1 MEVQMNLTV
10 KALLANHGDSILVS
24 FTKDEVVRN
33 ILIDGGP
40 SVTYKGNKSSLRS
53 ALNDIKYKG
62 ECIDLLII
70 THIDDDH
77 IAGILSMFGD
87 PAFDA
92 TIVKKVWFNSGSNI
106 SNMQKTVKD
115 GERDIPLIL
124 SGMVLT
130 SVGQGKTLENK
141 LKSLNLD
148 EGEVVRVG
156 NEFDFYGA
164 KLTILS
170 PDESGLKKL
179 NDNWQV
185 EKAGVTLLAA
195 GHEDFSK
202 PIEELATKKFD
213 EDDSIPNGSSIAF
226 LFQVNGKKLLML
238 GDAHPSVVEA
248 SLRLLGYTETNKL
261 KVDAVKIA
269 HHGSRKNTSGSL
281 IGLID
286 CANYILSTDGSKHGL
301 PDKES
306 LARIIH
312 GNTTNK
318 TNLFFNY
325 KNKVT
330 SSIFLE
336 ADHEEYDFECLYES
350 ILEI

>member
-1 MEVQMNLTV
+1 MSVIV
-10 KALLANHGDSILVS
+10 KVMPANHGDSILVS
-24 FTKDEVVRN
+24 FTKEKVVRN
-33 ILIDGGP
+33 VLIDGGP
-40 SVTYKGNKSSLRS
+40 SVAYKGTKS
-53 ALNDIKYKG
+53 ALPSAINELKNKG
-62 ECIDLLII
+62 EFIDLLII

-87 PAFDA
+87 PTFDA

-106 SNMQKTVKD
+106 SNMLKTEND
-115 GERDIPLIL
+115 GKRGIPLLI
-124 SGMVLT
+124 SGMTLT
-130 SVGQGKTLENK
+130 SVGQGTTLENK

-156 NEFDFYGA
+156 NEFDLHNA

-170 PDESGLKKL
+170 PDDAGLKKL

-195 GHEDFSK
+195 GHDDFCE
-202 PIEELATKKFD
+202 PIKELATKKFE
-213 EDDSIPNGSSIAF
+213 EDLSIPNGSSIAF
-226 LFQVNGKKLLML
+226 LFQVNGKNLLML

-248 SLRLLGYTETNKL
+248 SLRSLGYSETNKL

-281 IGLID
+281 VGLID
-286 CANYILSTDGSKHGL
+286 CANFILSTDGSKHGL

-312 GNTTNK
+312 GNKTNK

-325 KNKVT
+325 NNKIT

-336 ADHEEYDFECLYES
+336 ADHDEYNFECHYGS

>member
-1 MEVQMNLTV
+1 MSVIVNTLP
-10 KALLANHGDSILVS
+10 ANHGDSILIS
-24 FTKDEVVRN
+24 FTEGKIVRN

-40 SVTYKGNKSSLRS
+40 SVAYKGKQS
-53 ALNDIKYKG
+53 ALRGAINELKSKG
-62 ECIDLLII
+62 ESIDLLII

-77 IAGILSMFGD
+77 IAGVLSMFGD
-87 PAFDA
+87 PAFD
-92 TIVKKVWFNSGSNI
+92 TTLVKKVWFNSGSNI
-106 SNMQKTVKD
+106 SNMLKTDND
-115 GERDIPLIL
+115 GKRDIALIL
-124 SGMVLT
+124 SGMVLA

-141 LKSLNLD
+141 LKSLGLD
-148 EGEVVRVG
+148 VGEVVRVG
-156 NEFDFYGA
+156 NEFDLYGS

-170 PDESGLKKL
+170 PDDAGLKKL

-185 EKAGVTLLAA
+185 EKAGITLMAA

-226 LFQVNGKKLLML
+226 LFQANGKKLLML

-248 SLRLLGYTETNKL
+248 SLRSLGYSESKKL

-269 HHGSRKNTSGSL
+269 HHGSRKNTSSSL
-281 IGLID
+281 LGLID
-286 CANYILSTDGSKHGL
+286 CSKYILSTDGSKHGL

-312 GNTTNK
+312 SNKSNK
-318 TNLFFNY
+318 TNLYFNY
-325 KNKVT
+325 KNDVT
-330 SSIFLE
+330 SSIFLK
-336 ADHEEYDFECLYES
+336 ADHAEYNFECHYDS

>member
-1 MEVQMNLTV
+1 MRLTV
-10 KALLANHGDSILVS
+10 NTLQANHGDSILIS
-24 FTKDEVVRN
+24 FAEDKVVRN

-40 SVTYKGNKSSLRS
+40 SVAYKGKQS
-53 ALNDIKYKG
+53 ALRGAITELKNKG
-62 ECIDLLII
+62 DSIDLLII

-77 IAGILSMFGD
+77 IAGVLSMFGD

-92 TIVKKVWFNSGSNI
+92 TIVKKVWFNSGYNI
-106 SNMQKTVKD
+106 SKFLKTDND
-115 GERDIPLIL
+115 GKRDIPLIL

-130 SVGQGKTLENK
+130 SVGQGKTLENMLNS
-141 LKSLNLD
+141 LKLD

-156 NEFDFYGA
+156 NEFNLYSS

-170 PDESGLKKL
+170 PNDAGLKKL

-185 EKAGVTLLAA
+185 EKAGVTLMAA

-202 PIEELATKKFD
+202 PIAELATKKFD
-213 EDDSIPNGSSIAF
+213 EDDSIPNGSSIAI

-248 SLRLLGYTETNKL
+248 SLRSLGYSESKRL

-269 HHGSRKNTSGSL
+269 HHGSRKNTSSSL
-281 IGLID
+281 LGLID
-286 CANYILSTDGSKHGL
+286 CSNYILSTDGSKHGL

-312 GNTTNK
+312 SNKSNT

-336 ADHEEYDFECLYES
+336 ADHAEYDFECHYES
-350 ILEI
+350 IFKFDE

>member
-1 MEVQMNLTV
+1 MSLTV
-10 KALLANHGDSILVS
+10 NTLQANHGDSILIS
-24 FTKDEVVRN
+24 FTEDKVVRN

-40 SVTYKGNKSSLRS
+40 SVAYKGKQS
-53 ALNDIKYKG
+53 ALRGAINELKTKG
-62 ECIDLLII
+62 ISIDLLII

-77 IAGILSMFGD
+77 IAGVLSMFGD
-87 PAFDA
+87 PAFD
-92 TIVKKVWFNSGSNI
+92 TTLVKKVWFNSGSNI
-106 SNMQKTVKD
+106 SELLKTDND
-115 GERDIPLIL
+115 GKREIPLIL

-141 LKSLNLD
+141 LKSLGLD

-156 NEFDFYGA
+156 SELDLYGS

-170 PDESGLKKL
+170 PDDVGLKKL

-185 EKAGVTLLAA
+185 EKAGITLMAA

-213 EDDSIPNGSSIAF
+213 EDDSIPNESSIAF
-226 LFQVNGKKLLML
+226 LFQANGIKLLML

-248 SLRLLGYTETNKL
+248 SLRSLGYSESKRL

-269 HHGSRKNTSGSL
+269 HHGSRKNTSSSL
-281 IGLID
+281 LGLID
-286 CANYILSTDGSKHGL
+286 CSKYILSTDGSKHGL

-312 GNTTNK
+312 SNKSNK
-318 TNLFFNY
+318 TNLYFNY
-325 KNKVT
+325 KNDVT
-330 SSIFLE
+330 NSIFLE
-336 ADHEEYDFECLYES
+336 VDRDKYDFECHYES
-350 ILEI
+350 VLEM

>member
-1 MEVQMNLTV
+1 MSIIV
-10 KALLANHGDSILVS
+10 KTLPANHGDSILIS
-24 FTKDEVVRN
+24 FTIDNKVRN
-33 ILIDGGP
+33 ILVDGGP
-40 SVTYKGNKSSLRS
+40 SIVYKGSRSILRGTITEI
-53 ALNDIKYKG
+53 NNKG
-62 ECIDLLII
+62 EFIDLLII

-87 PAFDA
+87 PVFD
-92 TIVKKVWFNSGSNI
+92 TNLVKKVWFNSGSNI
-106 SNMQKTVKD
+106 SEFLNTVNDSK
-115 GERDIPLIL
+115 RDIQLL
-124 SGMVLT
+124 MSGMVQT
-130 SVGQGKTLENK
+130 SIGQGSTLENV

-156 NEFDFYGA
+156 NEFDLYGA

-170 PDESGLKKL
+170 PDEEALKKL

-195 GHEDFSK
+195 GHDDFCK
-202 PIEELATKKFD
+202 PIKELAIKNFV
-213 EDDSIPNGSSIAF
+213 EDSSIPNGSSIAF
-226 LFQVNGKKLLML
+226 ILELSGKKLLML
-238 GDAHPSVVEA
+238 GDAHPSVVES
-248 SLRLLGYTETNKL
+248 SLRSLGYSEKYKIT
-261 KVDAVKIA
+261 VDAVKIA
-269 HHGSRKNTSGSL
+269 HHGSRKNTSSSL
-281 IGLID
+281 VSLID

-312 GNTTNK
+312 SNKTNK

-325 KNKVT
+325 KNNIT

-336 ADHEEYDFECLYES
+336 ADHAEYNFECRYES
-350 ILEI
+350 ILKIEV